1 MTEKKPPSPQQIREW
16 IETDKAFR
24 VSYFEHNFTA
34 FFLYHWGW
42 AFMDFHYQ
50 WCDDFESGEN
60 LILKWFR
67 SSRKT
72 TIARWFAVW
81 CIIYQKHDYIVVQ
94 SFEDVLSWAWVHQ
107 VAKMLLDDS
116 IVADYWVLF
125 PLETK
130 KEDLAKKSVSNFEAT
145 NGVKIESK
153 SMGQTLRGANQYRRK
168 KKGDTEQGKPARPT
182 LLFLEDIDVDKSVK
196 NIEIIDANER
206 KILTETIGA
215 MDATKRQVCLLGN
228 VITEDGVVPRFI
240 ARYKWK
246 KKWRIREQAL
256 FDENWECVW
265 KDVFTPEV
273 IEQLRIDEGSG
284 FDANYLLIPYV
295 NGQTIIPR
303 SLIKTTQTYPRE
315 SKVTIG
321 IDPAFSL
328 KTASDA
334 LAIVVTWH
342 HWWNKYI
349 LACYELEG
357 NQKQENIYRPFIKQ
371 VYKAFNAS
379 LIRIEANNGGELIWR
394 QLKADE
400 LAVDIITA
408 TKDKITRL
416 KEKEGDF
423 TQGKVLFLPWT
434 ETLQERLWRFP
445 NVKKDDIVDAMVY
458 SLHWAA
464 DLFVWVF

>member
-1 MTEKKPPSPQQIREW
+1 MGNLIPPSPQQIREW
-16 IETDKAFR
+16 IETDKSFR
-24 VSYFEHNFTA
+24 VRYFEHNFTA

-42 AFMDFHYQ
+42 AFKDFHYQ

-153 SMGQTLRGANQYRRK
+153 SMWQTLRGANQYRRK

-240 ARYKWK
+240 NRYRWK

-256 FDENWECVW
+256 FDENGECVW
-265 KDVFTPEV
+265 TEVFTPDV

-303 SLIKTTQTYPRE
+303 SLIRTADRYPAWC
-315 SKVTIG
+315 SITLG

-328 KTASDA
+328 KTTSDA
-334 LAIVVTWH
+334 LAIVVTAH
-342 HWWNKYI
+342 LQGKKYV

-357 NQKQENIYRPFIKQ
+357 NQKQESISRPFIKQ
-371 VYKAFNAS
+371 VYDTFRAS
-379 LIRIEANNGGELIWR
+379 RIRIESNNGGELIGR
-394 QLKADE
+394 QLQTDWM
-400 LAVDIITA
+400 AVDIITA

-416 KEKEGDF
+416 KEKESDF
-423 TQGKVLFLPWT
+423 TQGNVVFLPWT
-434 ETLQERLWRFP
+434 ESLQDRVARFP
-445 NVKKDDIVDAMVY
+445 NVKKDDIVDALVY
-458 SLHWAA
+458 SL
-464 DLFVWVF
+464 DTGNEIFVGGF